1 METKQN
7 DGRSALS
14 SHDCVCRCTRRGSE
28 ASLSKIRVFLN
39 VYISRMCVKFFLAG
53 WKTVIF
59 TCCYFCTYYYVEIAI
74 PLTQLFQ
81 RPFSSSLLQLPH
93 PLIQLYW
100 CQKLCQQ
107 PPFSATI
114 SSASLLF
121 LSFLS
126 SPLNMFL
133 GSFFGIGSHMSKFFK
148 TMPP

>member
-1 METKQN
+1 MTGGARCPVMIVCAVSHEEGAKR
-7 DGRSALS
+7 RSARSGFCQFL
-14 SHDCVCRCTRRGSE
+14 RI
-28 ASLSKIRVFLN
+28 ARV
-39 VYISRMCVKFFLAG
+39 YRSFLAG
-53 WKTVIF
+53 WKNIIF
-59 TCCYFCTYYYVEIAI
+59 TCCYFCTYFYVEIAI
-74 PLTQLFQ
+74 PLTRLLQ
-81 RPFSSSLLQLPH
+81 RLFSSSLLQLPH